1 MASGGTCNCVSDWLT
16 LSQQLELQD
25 LAKLFEYFTNLQSEK
40 WRQRRGQCL
49 RTLLTEKIVDKD
61 KSGPCADW

>member
-25 LAKLFEYFTNLQSEK
+25 LAKLFEYFTNLQSTVREMEAEK
-40 WRQRRGQCL
+40 GSVFTNSPHRGDC
-49 RTLLTEKIVDKD
+49 
-61 KSGPCADW
+61 